1 MQVVIKNMSATS
13 DYVAK
18 DLCTEDEFI
27 KTNQEA
33 LSSETFLSNCCGDW
47 ASAMLWPTQLFVWG
61 LLPMLWFQD
70 YKCEAISTDSFL

>member
-1 MQVVIKNMSATS
+1 MQVVIKDMSATS

-33 LSSETFLSNCCGDW
+33 LSSETFLSNCCGD
-47 ASAMLWPTQLFVWG
+47 
-61 LLPMLWFQD
+61 
-70 YKCEAISTDSFL
+70 